1 MKKVLP
7 KRFSESVEVALRA
20 GATAARIIPSNWV
33 VIDERVRLKCEVPR
47 CAGYGQYLTCP
58 PYVMSVEAFS
68 KIRSSYKWGLLV
80 QVEAKDIDSTDK
92 DKGRINRTILKE
104 NRKLHRSFKLKLLE
118 IVEAIESAAFKK
130 GMRFATGL
138 VGGSCALCERCVD
151 DKSSQVCRHPF
162 RARPPMEAVG
172 IDVVKTAQNAGL
184 PIHLSSSENV
194 VWTGLVLLD

>member
-20 GATAARIIPSNWV
+20 GATAARIIPSKQV

-118 IVEAIESAAFKK
+118 IVEAVESAAFKK
-130 GMRFATGL
+130 GMRFAAGL
-138 VGGSCALCERCVD
+138 VGGSCVLCERCVD

-184 PIHLSSSENV
+184 PIHLSSSKNV
-194 VWTGLVLLD
+194 VWTGLILLD

>member
-1 MKKVLP
+1 MAKV
-7 KRFSESVEVALRA
+7 E
-20 GATAARIIPSNWV
+20 
-33 VIDERVRLKCEVPR
+33 
-47 CAGYGQYLTCP
+47 
-58 PYVMSVEAFS
+58 
-68 KIRSSYKWGLLV
+68 
-80 QVEAKDIDSTDK
+80 
-92 DKGRINRTILKE
+92 
-104 NRKLHRSFKLKLLE
+104 FKLKLLE

>member
-20 GATAARIIPSNWV
+20 GATAARIIPSKQV

-58 PYVMSVEAFS
+58 PYVMSVETFS

-118 IVEAIESAAFKK
+118 IVEAVESAAFKK
-130 GMRFATGL
+130 GMRFAAGL
-138 VGGSCALCERCVD
+138 VGGSCVLCERCVD

-194 VWTGLVLLD
+194 VWTGLILLD